1 MIGRGSYGRP
11 WFIQQVIHYL
21 NTGEHLP
28 DPSLEEQLAIIRL
41 HYHDMLEH
49 YGIETGVRMARKHL
63 GWYSSGMPSSAE
75 FRSKINRLS
84 DPMAVE
90 QLVVDFYQAQM
101 VAACQEKILT

>member
-1 MIGRGSYGRP
+1 
-11 WFIQQVIHYL
+11 
-21 NTGEHLP
+21 
-28 DPSLEEQLAIIRL
+28 
-41 HYHDMLEH
+41 
-49 YGIETGVRMARKHL
+49 MARKHL